1 MQSGKLCGRDARA
14 PLCSNSLLFKNLKP
28 EEFQSADFIGEERQ
42 QRKRR
47 MFQLY
52 IYESIDGKRK
62 LK

>member
-1 MQSGKLCGRDARA
+1 MICLKIPSIDTLR
-14 PLCSNSLLFKNLKP
+14 LLLFKNLKP